1 MLTREERRVLAFVIT
16 GIVLGSWPLREAA
29 VGSAPPDASDAPAV
43 VEADL
48 FPIDLNRAGP
58 ELLAELPGIGPAKAQ
73 AIVDLRERRGA
84 FGSVDELEEV
94 RGIWYPWTS
103 HTGDLWGAWSGSS
116 YHHVCLGKSRLR
128 VQG

>member
-16 GIVLGSWPLREAA
+16 GIVLGSWPLREAE

-58 ELLAELPGIGPAKAQ
+58 ELLAELPGIGP
-73 AIVDLRERRGA
+73 
-84 FGSVDELEEV
+84 
-94 RGIWYPWTS
+94 W
-103 HTGDLWGAWSGSS
+103 
-116 YHHVCLGKSRLR
+116 
-128 VQG
+128 